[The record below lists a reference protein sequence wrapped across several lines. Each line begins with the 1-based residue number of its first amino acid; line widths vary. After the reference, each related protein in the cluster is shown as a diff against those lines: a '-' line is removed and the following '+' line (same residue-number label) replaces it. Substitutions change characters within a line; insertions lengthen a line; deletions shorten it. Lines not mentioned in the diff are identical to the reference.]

1 MKKILSMFL
10 AIIML
15 ASLFAVCAVPAT
27 AAKEETR
34 VDVGFS
40 TVQFS
45 AEQATW
51 ILHEYDTQNAAYGIV
66 YRLENQATGLYLT
79 MEKDANDELI
89 LFQTSARAENDSSQW
104 FKFLSLGTYRII
116 YNVPFNRVVYASA
129 SGNEI
134 KFVNASNWYNIL
146 SSTGEVNYCQF
157 NTSEAPA
164 EGVKYVIRMAGG
176 GAYLQSPVKT
186 ADEVSGEVV
195 FSTAVASPQQSTW
208 VLEATK
214 GTTGYRLKN
223 KATNLYLA
231 MEKDGESYKLHQTS
245 DRGENTNQI
254 FCIQKASEWNGN
266 IYYIIYNIAFNMV
279 IYSNEVG
286 NGLLFK
292 GFDSWSTYPEGVTSN
307 NRAQFIATIADGAEI
322 QIKMQNG
329 AYLQSKKYSVPEYT
343 ADVMMSKTHYSA
355 GRSTWILHAASGSF
369 RLENKATG
377 LYLTMEHDGTNSKLF
392 QASDRGESDGTQL
405 FAFVRTGGT
414 YFMLK
419 NVPLNRTIYSNT
431 AGDEILFKSAGEWMT
446 PPEGAN
452 HRNLCQ
458 FNATVDPAD
467 GVEYVIKMA
476 GGGAYLQSAVG
487 SANEKSDVAV
497 LSKDQNNDDLSSWK
511 FHAVTNGYQLENVA
525 TGLYLTMEK
534 DGDSYKVFQATNRGA
549 DDKTQ
554 IFGFTGTAGAGS
566 TYFFMFNVD
575 LGVVIY
581 SNDAG
586 DSFLFKSKSS
596 WHIPPEGASSNGCCS
611 FKAAEGIADNGVY
624 VIQMNGAS
632 QAFLRA
638 QNEFVD
644 ITVTA
649 DGNGT
654 VTDITK
660 AEIGT
665 SVTVSAV
672 ANDGYAFTGWYVG
685 GELVNADAQ
694 YTFTV
699 SDATALTAKFVAY
712 GDNDLDG
719 EITLDD
725 LIAIRKSIINKADY
739 SIGCDANADSEIDI
753 RDLVAVKK
761 LLSNIA

>member
-15 ASLFAVCAVPAT
+15 ASLFAVCAVPVAAAT
-27 AAKEETR
+27 EETR
-34 VDVGFS
+34 ADVCFS

-45 AEQATW
+45 VEQATW
-51 ILHEYDTQNAAYGIV
+51 ILYETETAGRFRVKNK
-66 YRLENQATGLYLT
+66 ATGLFLT
-79 MEKDANDELI
+79 MESDEAGNYS
-89 LFQTSARAENDSSQW
+89 LFQAEDRGIKHNTQW
-104 FKFLSLGTYRII
+104 FQFAKQGDYLVI
-116 YNVPFNRVVYASA
+116 YNVPLNRAIYSSTSGDSILFKDASDWWHAPEGAGSSNCCQFYHGKAPAVGDEIVMKMASA
-129 SGNEI
+129 N
-134 KFVNASNWYNIL
+134 
-146 SSTGEVNYCQF
+146 
-157 NTSEAPA
+157 
-164 EGVKYVIRMAGG
+164 R
-176 GAYLQSPVKT
+176 YLQSAVKT
-186 ADEVSGEVV
+186 ADEVAGEVV
-195 FSTAVASPQQSTW
+195 FSTTAASTEQATW
-208 VLEATK
+208 IFEATT
-214 GTTGYRLKN
+214 GITGYRLKN
-223 KATNLYLA
+223 KATGCYLT
-231 MEKDGESYKLHQTS
+231 MEQDGEGYKLFQTS

-254 FCIQKASEWNGN
+254 FRVQKVAEWKGN

-286 NGLLFK
+286 NGVLFK
-292 GFDSWSTYPEGVTSN
+292 GYNGWNTPPEGVTSN
-307 NRAQFIATIADGAEI
+307 NRAQFIAAPADGAEI
-322 QIKMQNG
+322 TIKMANG
-329 AYLQSKKYSVPEYT
+329 AFLQSKEYSVPEYT

-392 QASDRGESDGTQL
+392 QASNRGENDGTQL
-405 FAFVRTGGT
+405 FTFTKTSGSAGS
-414 YFMLK
+414 YYYLLK
-419 NVPLNRTIYSNT
+419 NTPLNRVIYSNT
-431 AGDEILFKSAGEWMT
+431 AGDAVLIKSAGDWMT

-458 FNATVDPAD
+458 FNVAVEPAD
-467 GVEYVIKMA
+467 GVEYVIQMA
-476 GGGAYLQSAVG
+476 SGGGCLQSAVG
-487 SANEKSDVAV
+487 SVKEETDTAV
-497 LSKDQNNDDLSSWK
+497 LSREKINDDLSSWK

-534 DGDSYKVFQATNRGA
+534 DGDSFKVYQATNRGA
-549 DDKTQ
+549 DDKSQ

-581 SNDAG
+581 SNDEG
-586 DSFLFKSKSS
+586 NGFLYQSKNS

-632 QAFLRA
+632 KAFLRA
-638 QNEFVD
+638 QNEIVD
-644 ITVTA
+644 ITITA

-685 GELVNADAQ
+685 VELVSADAQ

-753 RDLVAVKK
+753 RDLVSVKK

>member
-1 MKKILSMFL
+1 MKKILSTFL
-10 AIIML
+10 AIIMV
-15 ASLFAVCAVPAT
+15 ASLFAVCAVPMAAAT
-27 AAKEETR
+27 EETR
-34 VDVGFS
+34 ADVCFS

-51 ILHEYDTQNAAYGIV
+51 ILCETETAGRFRVKNK
-66 YRLENQATGLYLT
+66 ATGLFLT
-79 MEKDANDELI
+79 MEKDEQDNYSV
-89 LFQTSARAENDSSQW
+89 FQAEDRGIDHNTQW
-104 FKFLSLGTYRII
+104 FQFVKNGNYLII
-116 YNVPFNRVVYASA
+116 YNVSLNRVIYSST
-129 SGNEI
+129 SGDSI
-134 KFVNASNWYNIL
+134 LFQSASNWWTAPEGAGSN
-146 SSTGEVNYCQF
+146 NCCQF
-157 NTSEAPA
+157 YHGKAP
-164 EGVKYVIRMAGG
+164 EVGDEIVMKMAS
-176 GAYLQSPVKT
+176 ANRYLQSAVKT
-186 ADEVSGEVV
+186 ADEVSGNVV
-195 FSTAVASPQQSTW
+195 FSTSVASTEQSTW
-208 VLEATK
+208 VLQATQ

-223 KATNLYLA
+223 KATNLYLT
-231 MEKDGESYKLHQTS
+231 MGIDGEGYKLYQTS

-254 FCIQKASEWNGN
+254 FRISKASEWNGN
-266 IYYIIYNIAFNMV
+266 TYYIIYNVAFSMV

-286 NGLLFK
+286 DGVLLKAFNG
-292 GFDSWSTYPEGVTSN
+292 WNTPPEGVTSN
-307 NRAQFIATIADGAEI
+307 NRAQFVATPADGAEI

-329 AYLQSKKYSVPEYT
+329 AYLQSKEYSVPDYT
-343 ADVMMSKTHYSA
+343 ADAIFSTTQYSA
-355 GRSTWILHAASGSF
+355 DRSTWILHAASNGY

-377 LYLTMEHDGTNSKLF
+377 LYLTMEKDGESYKVY
-392 QASDRGESDGTQL
+392 QASNRGASNVTQL
-405 FAFVRTGGT
+405 FAFMRTSGSTGNS
-414 YFMLK
+414 YFMLY
-419 NVPLNRTIYSNT
+419 NIDLNRTIYSNAT
-431 AGDEILFKSAGEWMT
+431 CDGMVYQSASNWWT
-446 PPEGAN
+446 VPEGASAN
-452 HRNLCQ
+452 SACQ

-549 DDKTQ
+549 NDKSQ
-554 IFGFTGTAGAGS
+554 IFGFGGTAGAGS
-566 TYFFMFNVD
+566 TFFYMYNVEFKA
-575 LGVVIY
+575 VIY
-581 SNDAG
+581 SNDEG
-586 DSFLFKSKSS
+586 NGFLYQSTSN
-596 WHIPPEGASSNGCCS
+596 WWTAPAGASSNGCCS

-632 QAFLRA
+632 KAFLRA

-660 AEIGT
+660 AEVGT
-665 SVTVSAV
+665 SITVSAV

-685 GELVNADAQ
+685 GELVSADAQ

-753 RDLVAVKK
+753 RDLVSVKK